1 MPVFRLPGPKQE
13 RRRMNEAEA
22 SRLRREIQTERSGRL
37 LAMQRIAGLQSA
49 NQRLKVA
56 LLGARAEIERLKL
69 QHGGDRFVGL
79 DLSKCE
85 PEEQPPAG

>member
-1 MPVFRLPGPKQE
+1 
-13 RRRMNEAEA
+13 MNEAEA
-22 SRLRREIQTERSGRL
+22 SRLRRDLQTERSGRL

-56 LLGARAEIERLKL
+56 LLGARAENVRLKL
-69 QHGGDRFVGL
+69 AHDARSFVPL

-85 PEEQPPAG
+85 VEEPSSHPAAE